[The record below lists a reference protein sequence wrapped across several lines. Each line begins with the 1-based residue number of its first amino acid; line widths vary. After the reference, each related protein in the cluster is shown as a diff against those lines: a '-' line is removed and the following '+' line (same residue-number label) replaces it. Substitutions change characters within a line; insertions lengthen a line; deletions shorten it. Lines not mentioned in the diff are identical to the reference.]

1 MCFSIAPCLARCCL
15 PPSSRTVCTVP
26 DPGHCEEMEDIH
38 GKCTQLPKMLISGVL
53 GEVGWRGG
61 VEGVTRALT
70 FGWSW
75 SSTKCIWPCE
85 KAQWWRYNLLHNA
98 DLCKYYLV
106 SRSEGG
112 KEKGER
118 GEEDTFEIREYSE
131 EERGMET
138 TNLREPRTKCLW
150 LESSWIR
157 K

>member
-118 GEEDTFEIREYSE
+118 GKRIL
-131 EERGMET
+131 
-138 TNLREPRTKCLW
+138 LRSGSILKRNVEWKLQTSGSPGQNAFD
-150 LESSWIR
+150 
-157 K
+157 